1 MNMHGD
7 GPTVEKW
14 KDDNDQTDTLLGE
27 ETHAVE
33 WKLTFYADDFWPVPL
48 AVGATLGGGHM
59 ALQEAVGA
67 LVARHRVDVVVGAL
81 PTNQEGVVH
90 GRRGSAQ
97 HWRGDGGEAGHDMKA
112 EL

>member
-1 MNMHGD
+1 
-7 GPTVEKW
+7 
-14 KDDNDQTDTLLGE
+14 
-27 ETHAVE
+27 
-33 WKLTFYADDFWPVPL
+33 
-48 AVGATLGGGHM
+48 M

-112 EL
+112 ELWPSPGGDPDFLIHLSFIQAV